1 MFMKSFI
8 VFVEMLHCTT
18 KLSWKW
24 LLPETERN
32 NPKAKWKSLFFS
44 KELFFGQS
52 LVYE

>member
-1 MFMKSFI
+1 MT
-8 VFVEMLHCTT
+8 VARDV
-18 KLSWKW
+18 
-24 LLPETERN
+24 ERN